1 MAKRTGYTHR
11 ETKRKKRKGIHS
23 KNNKPPKKYR
33 GQGRWKKNHKYLDSV
48 AVAVEWH

>member
-11 ETKRKKRKGIHS
+11 ERKRKKRKGIHS
-23 KNNKPPKKYR
+23 KNNKPIKKYR
-33 GQGRWKKNHKYLDSV
+33 GQGRWKKKDKYLDSV